1 MKRCLYLLLFLTS
14 YVPIFAA
21 PNFWKDGVKY
31 ALYGDNTA
39 EVMSSES
46 LSGDIVIP
54 GSLTYDNKQYTVT
67 AIAPGAFRGC
77 TNVTSFSLPNTIKY
91 IYYEAFAGCTGLTRL
106 DIPNSTIH
114 LGEYFIKGCSNLKEL
129 TLGESLSD
137 INQKALE
144 GAPITTLNWNIIEYK
159 DFTNNGPHSP
169 LCWGDVGSTIK
180 TINFGNSVKK
190 IPSELCYKMARGIPI
205 LEVNFGNSVES
216 IGYSAF
222 GYCHINDIN
231 IPNSVKTIGA
241 YAFFNSWPIT
251 LTLGKSLKVI
261 GTCAFDV
268 WEVTSWGSTTA
279 SNLETVNWNVEE
291 YGEDFT
297 LQSNGYSTSIFEG
310 GAAANVTEFNFGENV
325 KKIPAYLC
333 CNLWS
338 LKSVTFSESVTKIGE
353 GAFYNCK
360 NLERVEWN
368 ARNCTDFTSS
378 PFGESLKK
386 ITFGENVNHIPAY
399 LCAYTY
405 VENVSIPNSVT
416 SIGKNAFYGSWVWNK
431 PFSDAEKIYYI
442 DGWVCGTDYGKSETS
457 IKIELPPSTKGI
469 ANNCFEGLRALKS
482 VTIPNSVIIIGTN
495 AFMNCTGLTS
505 VTNQATTPQDISG
518 KGVFA
523 NVDKSS
529 CQLLVPHE
537 SIELYKNAPD
547 WRDFLIDELDGIDD
561 VKTDP
566 QQPSGQRYNLMGQPV
581 GKDYKGIVIEDGK
594 KVIVK

>member
-1 MKRCLYLLLFLTS
+1 
-14 YVPIFAA
+14 
-21 PNFWKDGVKY
+21 
-31 ALYGDNTA
+31 
-39 EVMSSES
+39 
-46 LSGDIVIP
+46 
-54 GSLTYDNKQYTVT
+54 
-67 AIAPGAFRGC
+67 
-77 TNVTSFSLPNTIKY
+77 
-91 IYYEAFAGCTGLTRL
+91 
-106 DIPNSTIH
+106 
-114 LGEYFIKGCSNLKEL
+114 
-129 TLGESLSD
+129 
-137 INQKALE
+137 
-144 GAPITTLNWNIIEYK
+144 
-159 DFTNNGPHSP
+159 
-169 LCWGDVGSTIK
+169 
-180 TINFGNSVKK
+180 
-190 IPSELCYKMARGIPI
+190 MARPANNPI

-216 IGYSAF
+216 IGDRAF
-222 GYCHINDIN
+222 GYCIIININ
-231 IPNSVKTIGA
+231 IPNSVKTIGP
-241 YAFFNSWPIT
+241 YAFFNSWPIS
-251 LTLGKSLKVI
+251 LTLGKSLKFI
-261 GTCAFDV
+261 GTGAFDV
-268 WEVTSWGSTTA
+268 WAVYSSGSTTA
-279 SNLETVNWNVEE
+279 SNLKTVNWNVEE

-333 CNLWS
+333 CNLRN
-338 LKSVTFSESVTKIGE
+338 LKWVTFSESVTKIGE

-360 NLERVEWN
+360 SVESVKWN

-399 LCAYTY
+399 LCAYTH

-416 SIGKNAFYGSWVWNK
+416 SIGKNAFYLSWVWNK
-431 PFSDAEKIYYI
+431 PYSDAEDIYYI
-442 DGWVCGTDYGKSETS
+442 DGWVCGTGYGKSETS

-469 ANNCFEGLRALKS
+469 ANNCFEGLRGLKS
-482 VTIPNSVIIIGTN
+482 VTIPSSVIIIGTK
-495 AFMNCTGLTS
+495 AFMDCTGLTS